1 MNGQAEI
8 VVQNAAAYQAM
19 ADRVEAIEAIRKGL
33 EAIKQGKGKNV
44 EAFFEEFERKHAID
58 R

>member
-1 MNGQAEI
+1 M
-8 VVQNAAAYQAM
+8 
-19 ADRVEAIEAIRKGL
+19 
-33 EAIKQGKGKNV
+33 KQGKGRNI